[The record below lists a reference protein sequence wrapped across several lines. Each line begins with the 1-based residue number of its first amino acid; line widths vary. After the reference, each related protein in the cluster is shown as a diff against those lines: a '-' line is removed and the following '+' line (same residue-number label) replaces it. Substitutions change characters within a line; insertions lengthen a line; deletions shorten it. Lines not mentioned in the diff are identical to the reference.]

1 MITNQQK
8 LDQETTEFRAAIETL
23 KLVAADGVVRDF
35 SFTDVYPDGA
45 ALLNR
50 LSTQND
56 WRGQPNGIKGAALV
70 IINRIE
76 REIKF
81 KAEILFGSDPV
92 VATDV
97 YQTLDEKLQRKL
109 KAEARERSNTIVVNV
124 VLSLIAAVACVLYP
138 PMVVIVGSALI
149 GIAFNKGY

>member
-1 MITNQQK
+1 VITNQQK